1 MNFKA
6 ILITSLSVTRDNYKS
21 TGETFKFRAYDKV
34 IKNIEKI
41 TTPIKTIKDVEN
53 IEGVGKS
60 IKTKIKEIFDKEE
73 KGEKEDKE
81 KITENS
87 EKKENKKPKLI
98 DQLLNVYGIGP
109 AKAKT
114 LIETNKVKSIEDLKN
129 KSDKDDKL
137 LTRAQK
143 IGLICYDDLLER
155 IPREEM
161 LKHEKLL
168 DLSKDKG
175 EIVGSFRRK
184 KPDSGDI
191 DVMLN
196 MNIDEFENFIEKI
209 KKKGYLQYILAK
221 GKSKM
226 LGICAIT
233 NGKYR
238 RLDLIRNSEEEYP
251 FMKLYFTGS
260 QEFNVAFRQHCLN
273 MGLSLNEHSFTPK
286 VDGLKTEEDIFKH
299 VGLKYVA
306 PENRV
311 DSSSIIKL

>member
-1 MNFKA
+1 MDFKG
-6 ILITSLSVTRDNYKS
+6 ILISSLSITRDNYKT

-41 TTPIKTIKDVEN
+41 IVPIKTFKDVEN
-53 IEGVGKS
+53 IDGIGKS
-60 IKTKIKEIFDKEE
+60 IKTKIKEIFDK
-73 KGEKEDKE
+73 GEKEVQE

-87 EKKENKKPKLI
+87 EKKNKKPKLI
-98 DQLLNVYGIGP
+98 EQLLNVYGIGP

-114 LIETNKVKSIEDLKN
+114 LIETNKVQSIEDLKK
-129 KSDKDDKL
+129 KSDKDEKL

-143 IGLICYDDLLER
+143 IGLLCYDDLLER

-161 LKHEKLL
+161 LKHEKILY
-168 DLSKDKG
+168 LSKEKG

-184 KPDSGDI
+184 NPDSGDI

-196 MNIDEFENFIEKI
+196 MNIEEFENFIEKL

-226 LGICAIT
+226 LGICSIKD
-233 NGKYR
+233 GKYR

-260 QEFNVAFRQHCLN
+260 QEFNVAFRQHCLTL
-273 MGLSLNEHSFTPK
+273 GLSLNEHSFTPK
-286 VDGLKTEEDIFKH
+286 VDNLKTEEDIFKH
-299 VGLKYVA
+299 VGLKYVE
-306 PENRV
+306 PENRIGN
-311 DSSSIIKL
+311 DSIIKL

>member
-1 MNFKA
+1 MDFKSL
-6 ILITSLSVTRDNYKS
+6 LISSLSITRDTYKT

-34 IKNIEKI
+34 IKNIDKI
-41 TTPIKTIKDVEN
+41 TVPIKTFKDVEN
-53 IEGVGKS
+53 IEGIGKS
-60 IKTKIKEIFDKEE
+60 IKTKIKEIFE
-73 KGEKEDKE
+73 KGEKEFNNQDQKD
-81 KITENS
+81 
-87 EKKENKKPKLI
+87 NKKPTLI
-98 DQLLNVYGIGP
+98 DKLLNVYGIGP

-114 LIETNKVKSIEDLKN
+114 LIEINKVKSIEDLKN
-129 KSDKDDKL
+129 KSDKDEKL

-143 IGLICYDDLLER
+143 IGLLCYDDLLER
-155 IPREEM
+155 IPRDEM
-161 LKHEKLL
+161 LKHEKIL
-168 DLSKDKG
+168 DLKKDKG

-196 MNIDEFENFIEKI
+196 MNVDEFESFIEKL

-260 QEFNVAFRQHCLN
+260 QEFNVAFRQHCLTL
-273 MGLSLNEHSFTPK
+273 GLSLNEHSFTPK
-286 VDGLKTEEDIFKH
+286 VDNLKTEEDIFKY
-299 VGLKYVA
+299 VGLKYVE
-306 PENRV
+306 PENRIGN
-311 DSSSIIKL
+311 DSIHKIYF

>member
-1 MNFKA
+1 MDFKA
-6 ILITSLSVTRDNYKS
+6 ILITSLSITRDNYKT

-34 IKNIEKI
+34 IKTIEKI
-41 TTPIKTIKDVEN
+41 TTPIKSIKDVEN

-60 IKTKIKEIFDKEE
+60 IKTKIKEIFDKGDELIVDDKKEE
-73 KGEKEDKE
+73 K
-81 KITENS
+81 
-87 EKKENKKPKLI
+87 PPQLI

-114 LIETNKVKSIEDLKN
+114 LIETNKVKSIDDLKK

-143 IGLICYDDLLER
+143 IGLLCYDDLLER

-168 DLSKDKG
+168 DLAKDKG

-196 MNIDEFENFIEKI
+196 MDVEEFENFIEKL
-209 KKKGYLQYILAK
+209 KKKGYLRYILAK

-260 QEFNVAFRQHCLN
+260 QEFNVAFRQHCLTL
-273 MGLSLNEHSFTPK
+273 GLSLNEHSFTPK

-299 VGLKYVA
+299 VGLKYVD
-306 PENRV
+306 PEKRIDN
-311 DSSSIIKL
+311 SSIVNL